1 MNDFIANLRWLAEQR
16 RLRDLERRWREAER
30 QALRELYL
38 ASLAEDDD
46 DQDWEVTDNGEGEG
60 ESNEASSVD

>member
-16 RLRDLERRWREAER
+16 RLHDLERRWREAER
-30 QALRELYL
+30 QAWLELYL
-38 ASLAEDDD
+38 SLAEDDD

>member
-1 MNDFIANLRWLAEQR
+1 MHLRWLAEQR

-30 QALRELYL
+30 QAWLEPYL
-38 ASLAEDDD
+38 SLAEEDD

-60 ESNEASSVD
+60 ERQRSKFS